1 MKKQQH
7 CTKYNL
13 VHMGRKEKNPIQ
25 QLIKALNLV
34 RRF

>member
-13 VHMGRKEKNPIQ
+13 GNMGRKEKKPIQ
-25 QLIKALNLV
+25 QLIKALNLI